1 MNLEINEIYTFKLN
15 SSEELVVK
23 VVDQFADYIVI
34 ANPIAAVLTPQGLQ
48 LMPCM
53 FSSNMDKNVQL
64 NKNSIAMVAEPRDDI
79 RSKYIEATTGL
90 VTAPASKQIITG

>member
-1 MNLEINEIYTFKLN
+1 MNLDINEIYTLKLN

-23 VVDQFADYIVI
+23 VVDQFDGYIEI
-34 ANPIAAVLTPQGLQ
+34 TNPIAAVLTPQGLQ

-53 FSSNMDKNVQL
+53 FSSNMDKNVRL

-79 RSKYIEATTGL
+79 RSKYLEATTGL
-90 VTAPASKQIITG
+90 VTPPTKQIITG

>member
-1 MNLEINEIYTFKLN
+1 MNLDINEIYTLKLN

-23 VVDQFADYIVI
+23 VVDQFDGYIEI
-34 ANPIAAVLTPQGLQ
+34 TNPIAAVLTPQGLQ

-53 FSSNMDKNVQL
+53 FSSNMDKNVRL

-79 RSKYIEATTGL
+79 RSKYQEATTGL
-90 VTAPASKQIITG
+90 VTPPTKQIITG